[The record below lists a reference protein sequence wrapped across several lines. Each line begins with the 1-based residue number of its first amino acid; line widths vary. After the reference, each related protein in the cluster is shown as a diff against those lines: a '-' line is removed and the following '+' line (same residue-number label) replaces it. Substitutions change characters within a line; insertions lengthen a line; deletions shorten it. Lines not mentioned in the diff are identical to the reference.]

1 MANKEVL
8 AARDRTGRK
17 KSKFQPSKQ
26 FEKLTHIMCDIVT
39 LLETIQIKTRSG
51 SILDIREYYCE
62 YSRLDREDMDMQ
74 QMGANEDEDASNESR
89 AYGNFDRY
97 FPKAATAEDRIKL
110 KQFLDSAIQFK

>member
-1 MANKEVL
+1 
-8 AARDRTGRK
+8 
-17 KSKFQPSKQ
+17 
-26 FEKLTHIMCDIVT
+26 
-39 LLETIQIKTRSG
+39 
-51 SILDIREYYCE
+51 
-62 YSRLDREDMDMQ
+62 MQ